1 MHVVNFEYCQAVF
14 FSRISDRMPGC
25 PCRRRRRRPPEG
37 DREACW
43 NHARAR
49 GKDLWHG
56 RLSPHRKRV
65 VTVDGKI
72 SIWIPL
78 LRRKKREMIGAS
90 LLELKFLD
98 LICADSSPFPTPT
111 PMPNPQVAVAEP
123 SEAKKMKQ
131 TLQKYGVEKSIYDR
145 GPTEMKLGRPSH
157 EAGVVEAIQ
166 FADVPNSVR
175 QMLIAM
181 LPEGICVPA
190 DQRHE
195 YQNTHVKM
203 ILELLQGVLS
213 KLQDGVTS
221 ATGEVARIEAAK
233 TELLTKVQEAVDALE
248 KANDVE
254 STTKG
259 NLAEVTRT
267 VLTCKSTLA
276 DKEKERCEGDAA
288 HEAAKEEKLVIEQA
302 LAEEFRVLR
311 DGEVEGEDAKAHY
324 KKLEALA
331 GKIGFEASLMTALPT
346 SILKKPAD
354 RGSFDAMVEGL
365 GKRLAQLNETIQTGA
380 PASAE
385 RLASVEKAKKDLE
398 MAKLKQQ
405 DEEMG
410 KKWSTFYRSMGWW
423 IFLGDIEDFRAET
436 EVADLYLSAKQ
447 VQKDCQG
454 AKKAADTKVKQSE
467 PDLKAAKK
475 IQQEAENRLENYKTK
490 NWSSFE
496 TLRDRTC
503 TKEVEAGEVRM
514 LEEAAAIEA
523 AEAGA

>member
-1 MHVVNFEYCQAVF
+1 MA
-14 FSRISDRMPGC
+14 PKKGTK
-25 PCRRRRRRPPEG
+25 
-37 DREACW
+37 
-43 NHARAR
+43 RAA
-49 GKDLWHG
+49 
-56 RLSPHRKRV
+56 
-65 VTVDGKI
+65 
-72 SIWIPL
+72 
-78 LRRKKREMIGAS
+78 E
-90 LLELKFLD
+90 
-98 LICADSSPFPTPT
+98 
-111 PMPNPQVAVAEP
+111 VAVAEP

-145 GPTEMKLGRPSH
+145 
-157 EAGVVEAIQ
+157 VVEAIQ

-354 RGSFDAMVEGL
+354 RGSFDAMVVAQLQEGL

-405 DEEMG
+405 
-410 KKWSTFYRSMGWW
+410 
-423 IFLGDIEDFRAET
+423 

>member
-1 MHVVNFEYCQAVF
+1 MA
-14 FSRISDRMPGC
+14 PKKGTK
-25 PCRRRRRRPPEG
+25 
-37 DREACW
+37 
-43 NHARAR
+43 RAA
-49 GKDLWHG
+49 
-56 RLSPHRKRV
+56 
-65 VTVDGKI
+65 
-72 SIWIPL
+72 
-78 LRRKKREMIGAS
+78 E
-90 LLELKFLD
+90 
-98 LICADSSPFPTPT
+98 
-111 PMPNPQVAVAEP
+111 VAVAEP
-123 SEAKKMKQ
+123 SEAKKMKE

-145 GPTEMKLGRPSH
+145 
-157 EAGVVEAIQ
+157 VVEAIQ
-166 FADVPNSVR
+166 FADDVPNSVR

-195 YQNTHVKM
+195 YQTTHVNM

-221 ATGEVARIEAAK
+221 ATGEVARIEACKA
-233 TELLTKVQEAVDALE
+233 ELLSKVQEAVEALE

-254 STTKG
+254 SSTKG
-259 NLAEVTRT
+259 NLADVTRT
-267 VLTCKSTLA
+267 VLACKSTLA
-276 DKEKERCEGDAA
+276 EKEKERCEGDAA
-288 HEAAKEEKLVIEQA
+288 HEAAKEDKLVIEQA
-302 LAEEFRVLR
+302 LAEEFRLLR

-354 RGSFDAMVEGL
+354 RGSFDAMVVAQLQEGL
-365 GKRLAQLNETIQTGA
+365 GKCLAQLNETIQTGA
-380 PASAE
+380 PAAAH
-385 RLASVEKAKKDLE
+385 RLASVDQAKKDLE
-398 MAKLKQQ
+398 MSKLKQQ
-405 DEEMG
+405 
-410 KKWSTFYRSMGWW
+410 
-423 IFLGDIEDFRAET
+423 

-496 TLRDRTC
+496 NLRDRT
-503 TKEVEAGEVRM
+503 TSKEVEA
-514 LEEAAAIEA
+514 AAAIEA